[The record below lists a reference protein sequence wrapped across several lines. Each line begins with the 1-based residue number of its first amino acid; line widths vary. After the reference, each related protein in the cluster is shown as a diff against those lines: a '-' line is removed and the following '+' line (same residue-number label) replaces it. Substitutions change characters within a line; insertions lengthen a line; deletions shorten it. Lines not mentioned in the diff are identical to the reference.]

1 MHIAQCVNPIITRG
15 NDIYI
20 ILVGS
25 GNDMQLYNCQW
36 QTIAIIII
44 FAVVCRETLKFR
56 LTRELEDFNFGIDI
70 GSLTRTR
77 DHDFQGPRPWRLEIR
92 CAAVRVSITVTGLAA
107 SDSKSACKSP
117 GRAALAPG
125 RHGCFS
131 SGWQPGRSLRRRSP
145 ARLCDRP

>member
-1 MHIAQCVNPIITRG
+1 MANHSNH
-15 NDIYI
+15 DYI
-20 ILVGS
+20 
-25 GNDMQLYNCQW
+25 W
-36 QTIAIIII
+36 
-44 FAVVCRETLKFR
+44 FAATACETLKFR

-117 GRAALAPG
+117 GRAALALVGLATGPIPG
-125 RHGCFS
+125 RLGK
-131 SGWQPGRSLRRRSP
+131 GQAAGAVPAQALTVPWADRREPGRDWHPSNVSDPP
-145 ARLCDRP
+145 AARP